1 MIHEAEVKPGTGAN
15 IRFSIMNQWWP
26 AKLMDISY
34 PREFALS
41 VHFTPSFVSAQFD
54 VVLESVSRC
63 RPQKANKSTNNVQV
77 RATMHLS
84 SDQEVVEPF
93 AEFSYRTTGKEP
105 RNLLLFLVRCSL
117 LVGSFV
123 TCITSQTYYSTN
135 QEVGNQTTRRR
146 EGGVGRWVLAVRL
159 EKRHPISR
167 LPQRRDRLF
176 PYIEHPTDN
185 STAGIGI
192 FIAPREGGS
201 VWKWALPTIRPGGGL
216 GIEGSLER
224 WPSHWSNVFLPTSW
238 YELIFFVSPP
248 EGGLDLVTN
257 RKGAIIFFP
266 LFTDLTCAQRT
277 RVHFCPQHWLLCHL
291 GLY

>member
-1 MIHEAEVKPGTGAN
+1 
-15 IRFSIMNQWWP
+15 
-26 AKLMDISY
+26 MDISY

-93 AEFSYRTTGKEP
+93 AEFSYRTTGSKEP

-176 PYIEHPTDN
+176 PYIEH
-185 STAGIGI
+185 
-192 FIAPREGGS
+192 
-201 VWKWALPTIRPGGGL
+201 
-216 GIEGSLER
+216 
-224 WPSHWSNVFLPTSW
+224 
-238 YELIFFVSPP
+238 
-248 EGGLDLVTN
+248 
-257 RKGAIIFFP
+257 
-266 LFTDLTCAQRT
+266 QRT
-277 RVHFCPQHWLLCHL
+277 TPGR
-291 GLY
+291 